1 MTATHHRFMLYQW
14 NIVGHTQQLLGLEK
28 EIKEKN
34 ISHAY
39 LFSGPRQGGKSSIAK
54 TFANIIQCPNHYCKK
69 CKDCQLIQAKAH
81 SDTLF
86 MEDNGES
93 IKIDDIR
100 EIIRKTNLT
109 SQSPYRVIV
118 IENIERM
125 PIEAQ
130 NSFLKT
136 LEEPPGKTIFLLT
149 TSHLDQVL
157 LTIQSRVR
165 HFHFSTVD
173 DGILKAYLKETF
185 GSRSDMDEIINMAQ
199 GRPGLAINMIKD
211 EGAFEDQKKLYN
223 QIETFLKKNDLAQKF
238 SFIEGIEKDKDQVSL
253 FLDAFTRYLR
263 KLLFEYM
270 NSSSPLLGKRFTPRD
285 IINLFESLEKTRYF
299 INRNVNKRL
308 ALENLMIQTER

>member
-1 MTATHHRFMLYQW
+1 MLYQW
-14 NIVGHTQQLLGLEK
+14 NIVGHTQQLLNLEK

-34 ISHAY
+34 FSHAY

-54 TFANIIQCPNHYCKK
+54 TFATIIQCPNGYCKK
-69 CKDCQLIQAKAH
+69 CKECKAIQAKAH
-81 SDTLF
+81 PDTIF

-125 PIEAQ
+125 PVEAQ

-173 DGILKAYLKETF
+173 DGELMTYLRESF
-185 GSRSDMDEIINMAQ
+185 GGHAQMNEIVNMAQ
-199 GRPGLAINMIKD
+199 GRPGLAIGMIKD
-211 EGAFEDQKKLYN
+211 EEVLNSQKNLYN
-223 QIETFLKKNDLAQKF
+223 QIETFLKKNDLSQKF
-238 SFIEGIEKDKDQVSL
+238 LFVEKIEKDKSDVDL
-253 FLDAFTRYLR
+253 FLDAFSRYLR
-263 KLLFEYM
+263 KLLFEYTH
-270 NSSSPLLGKRFTPRD
+270 SSSPLLGKRFSLRD
-285 IINLFESLEKTRYF
+285 IVNLFESLEKTRYF
-299 INRNVNKRL
+299 INRNVNKKL

>member
-1 MTATHHRFMLYQW
+1 MLYQW
-14 NIVGHTQQLLGLEK
+14 NIVGHTQQLLSLEK
-28 EIKEKN
+28 EIKGRN
-34 ISHAY
+34 FSHAY
-39 LFSGPRQGGKSSIAK
+39 LFSGPHQGGKSSIAK
-54 TFANIIQCPNHYCKK
+54 TLASIIQCPNHYCKK
-69 CKDCQLIQAKAH
+69 CRDCQLIQTKAH
-81 SDTLF
+81 PDTIF

-93 IKIDDIR
+93 IKIDEVR

-125 PIEAQ
+125 PVEAQ

-185 GSRSDMDEIINMAQ
+185 GSRPEMDEIVNMAQ
-199 GRPGLAINMIKD
+199 GRPGLAISMIKD
-211 EGAFEDQKKLYN
+211 ENAFAGQKKLYG
-223 QIETFLKKNDLAQKF
+223 QIEAFLKKNDLAQKF
-238 SFIEGIEKDKDQVSL
+238 LFIEEIEKDKTQVDL
-253 FLDAFTRYLR
+253 FLDAFTRYVR
-263 KLLFEYM
+263 KLLFEHM
-270 NSSSPLLGKRFTPRD
+270 NSSSPLLGKRFTLRD
-285 IINLFESLEKTRYF
+285 IVNLFESLGKTRYF
-299 INRNVNKRL
+299 INRNVNKKL